1 MDVHSSGPPRRPTS
15 VPLAGYPRVRR
26 RARDTRPPGRGMQIK
41 SISRPADQSSVELQ
55 GKAGTGAFQWNRGG
69 WFGSQL
75 GATLWL
81 VLLGS
86 VLLAQ
91 SRWVGGLV
99 VLFGLI
105 PNLVGLLIW
114 RRRHSVSPYPAIQA
128 LLAVCG
134 LAALCAMLSI
144 RAAGIAASS
153 LDLPSL
159 WFLLMYPGLMLAFHL
174 QERSARRAA
183 A

>member
-1 MDVHSSGPPRRPTS
+1 V
-15 VPLAGYPRVRR
+15 
-26 RARDTRPPGRGMQIK
+26 K
-41 SISRPADQSSVELQ
+41 LQ
-55 GKAGTGAFQWNRGG
+55 GKRGTGAFQWNRGG

-114 RRRHSVSPYPAIQA
+114 RRRYSVSPYPAIQA

-144 RAAGIAASS
+144 RAAGVAASS

-159 WFLLMYPGLMLAFHL
+159 WFLLMYPGLMLAFHF
-174 QERSARRAA
+174 QEQSARKTAA
-183 A
+183 